1 MRTITMPTALHE
13 VFGESQSLPAL
24 IGILLAGLFGAA
36 AFYALG
42 AEALAAAGFARSGA
56 TLLLAFDIAAGCAAN
71 FTRGTS
77 DYYAR
82 SAPKRR
88 VFIAVHLHL
97 PALALLAGLPLP
109 PALAA
114 WALSVG
120 AASIVNGRA
129 GKADQPALAGL
140 TLALIAPALF
150 LIPMPEAQRLI
161 SLLFYIKLAYAFAVD
176 HYGAGGRAAHGGQA

>member
-1 MRTITMPTALHE
+1 MRSISIPSALHE
-13 VFGESQSLPAL
+13 VFGEEQTRGSLL
-24 IGILLAGLFGAA
+24 GVLFAGSLGAA
-36 AFYALG
+36 AFYLLG
-42 AEALAAAGFARSGA
+42 ADTLMEAGIARFGIA
-56 TLLLAFDIAAGCAAN
+56 LLLAFDIAAGCAAN

-88 VFIAVHLHL
+88 LFIAVHLHL
-97 PALALLAGLPLP
+97 PALALLAGLPLLP
-109 PALAA
+109 SLAA

-120 AASIVNGRA
+120 AASIVNSRA

-140 TLALIAPALF
+140 LLALIVPALF

-161 SLLFYIKLAYAFAVD
+161 SVLFYIKLAYAFAVD
-176 HYGAGGRAAHGGQA
+176 HYGAGGRSAQGGQA

>member
-1 MRTITMPTALHE
+1 MKSISIPSGLHE
-13 VFGESQSLPAL
+13 VFGEEQSL
-24 IGILLAGLFGAA
+24 GSLLGVFV
-36 AFYALG
+36 
-42 AEALAAAGFARSGA
+42 AGFAGA
-56 TLLLAFDIAAGCAAN
+56 TAFYLLGPDTLMAAGALRAGIALLLAFDIAAGCAAN
-71 FTRGTS
+71 FSRGTS

-88 VFIAVHLHL
+88 IFIAVHLHL

-140 TLALIAPALF
+140 MLALIAPALF